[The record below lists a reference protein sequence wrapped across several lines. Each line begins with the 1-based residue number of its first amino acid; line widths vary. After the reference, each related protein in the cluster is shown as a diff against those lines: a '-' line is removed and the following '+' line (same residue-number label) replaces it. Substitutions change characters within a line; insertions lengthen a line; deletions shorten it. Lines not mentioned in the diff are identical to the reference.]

1 MSKKMKLVCIVGPF
15 RGKNSWEVER
25 NIRRAEELGMRVAEM
40 GAIPIIPHTMY
51 RFWNGTLNDEF
62 WLECCRRMLD
72 MCGAVVVTDS
82 WENSSGTRAEIRR
95 AEDDKLVFYSE
106 HTVDMIRLQ
115 KWIDRRN
122 G

>member
-1 MSKKMKLVCIVGPF
+1 MELVYIAGPF

-51 RFWNGTLNDEF
+51 RFWDGTLDDEF
-62 WLECCRRMLD
+62 WLECGLRMLD
-72 MCGAVVVTDS
+72 MCVAVAVTDG
-82 WENSSGTRAEIRR
+82 WENSSGTREEIRR
-95 AEDDKLVFYSE
+95 AEYDKLVFYSE
-106 HTVDMIRLQ
+106 NTVDMIRLQ
-115 KWIDRRN
+115 KWIDSRN

>member
-1 MSKKMKLVCIVGPF
+1 MVKLVYIAGPF

-40 GAIPIIPHTMY
+40 GATPIVPHTMY
-51 RFWNGTLNDEF
+51 RFWDGTLNDEF
-62 WLECCRRMLD
+62 WLECCRRILD
-72 MCGAVVVTDS
+72 MCDAVVVTDS
-82 WENSSGTRAEIRR
+82 WENSSGTRGEIRK